1 MYYFLKS
8 AIRRENFGGI
18 LASEIGN
25 IESVNHTGMLVLD
38 AMMQN
43 CYTIKE
49 IVENLKINSSIDA
62 SDSFVFQSVEEF
74 LTDLVKGG
82 FVERSQNRCK
92 NSGDYILF
100 KNETNN
106 ENILQNPF
114 SSIINIT
121 NKCNQRCEFC
131 YHSRDTFF
139 LQKEEMS
146 TEQLLRAAEILVNN
160 GTFTLNLLGG
170 EPLIRFEDMM
180 AIFHMVSQK
189 NKFCHCTFA
198 SNGSYEG
205 GLSLEKCEELTSYRN
220 SSIRV
225 SLQGLNDKHDKRVRL
240 PGAFD
245 SAVKTI
251 KNIMKANPSYR
262 ISIVLTVNSD
272 IIKEIDNIVEYCVH
286 VLGVHFI
293 EFSNI
298 QPVGSAKEN
307 NIDTHIQDEERVF
320 EHVMELNVRYN
331 MEGALIVYGGRYFT
345 STRPFKLGERIVSC
359 SIPNQIVVDPYGDC
373 YFCHM
378 TTGMHEFCGGNI
390 LSEDINHIWNS
401 KLHNDMAKMLNDC
414 YEGCKTCQ
422 NFSSCQG
429 GCRMAAFLTK
439 GDYLSADPICYR
451 HYI

>member
-189 NKFCHCTFA
+189 
-198 SNGSYEG
+198 
-205 GLSLEKCEELTSYRN
+205 TSF
-220 SSIRV
+220 V
-225 SLQGLNDKHDKRVRL
+225 
-240 PGAFD
+240 
-245 SAVKTI
+245 
-251 KNIMKANPSYR
+251 
-262 ISIVLTVNSD
+262 IVLLHLMEVTKVAFHW
-272 IIKEIDNIVEYCVH
+272 K
-286 VLGVHFI
+286 
-293 EFSNI
+293 
-298 QPVGSAKEN
+298 SAKN
-307 NIDTHIQDEERVF
+307 
-320 EHVMELNVRYN
+320 
-331 MEGALIVYGGRYFT
+331 
-345 STRPFKLGERIVSC
+345 
-359 SIPNQIVVDPYGDC
+359 
-373 YFCHM
+373 
-378 TTGMHEFCGGNI
+378 
-390 LSEDINHIWNS
+390 
-401 KLHNDMAKMLNDC
+401 
-414 YEGCKTCQ
+414 
-422 NFSSCQG
+422 
-429 GCRMAAFLTK
+429 
-439 GDYLSADPICYR
+439 
-451 HYI
+451 